1 MVFVDTGGW
10 IAVNVASD
18 SLHQVAQIYYEDLLS
33 RRVPLFTSN
42 FVLDETITRIR
53 YDIGHAA
60 ACRFCDLY
68 QRAEE
73 QHLVTTLWVDAAV
86 TREAMQ
92 IFRKYSDQR
101 FSLTDC
107 TSFVVMRELRLTEA
121 LTTDRHFRQMGF
133 HILPGARRRATR
145 LGRRQPH

>member
-10 IAVNVASD
+10 IAVSVASD
-18 SLHQVAQIYYEDLLS
+18 SLHQLAQTYYEDLLS
-33 RRVPLFTSN
+33 RRVSLFTSN

-60 ACRFCDLY
+60 ACRFWDLY
-68 QRAEE
+68 EQAEG
-73 QHLVTTLWVDAAV
+73 QQLVTTFWVDAAV
-86 TREAMQ
+86 TQKALQ

-107 TSFVVMRELRLTEA
+107 SSFVLVKVHSITEA
-121 LTTDRHFRQMGF
+121 FSFDSHFELVGFIRQPQMG
-133 HILPGARRRATR
+133 
-145 LGRRQPH
+145 RQE